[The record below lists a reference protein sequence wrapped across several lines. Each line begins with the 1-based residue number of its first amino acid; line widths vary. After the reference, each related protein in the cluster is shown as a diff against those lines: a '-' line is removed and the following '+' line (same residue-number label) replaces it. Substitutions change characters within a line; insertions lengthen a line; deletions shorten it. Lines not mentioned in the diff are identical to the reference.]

1 MKREFYNDTIST
13 NDKINDLLSTG
24 DSRSTFKTDVT
35 FTDYLGNN
43 IISIKRHRHNMTVLG
58 GRLSVLEKMFGIAP
72 NKTQRLFISDMIP
85 DPTDANAASNGYST
99 FSKMDDDATYSAKH
113 TANTIFNNDSKK
125 FESYVKY
132 FCIGNGGEQA
142 NTPYAIYDV
151 HDWET
156 RLYNMVP
163 FRTVPVSSD
172 LTTEEQ
178 KLYALK
184 KRITIGDSSYYA
196 YYAKKFEIAGGVV
209 NSKKSDA
216 DYVPQTNDSNP
227 YTGDSAHTMSGST
240 STIFVTFELNI
251 NELEFKE
258 FYSLTHSNSLTGAR
272 LTEIGL
278 ISALENDGEI
288 YDPTLFAKLVHEPVF
303 LSSEG
308 SKRRVTYSVF
318 A

>member
-1 MKREFYNDTIST
+1 MKREFYNDVIST
-13 NDKINDLLSTG
+13 NDKITSYEGRFDHKSLL
-24 DSRSTFKTDVT
+24 KTDIT
-35 FTDYLGNN
+35 FTDFKGNN
-43 IISIKRHRHNMTVLG
+43 IISIKRHRGNMTVLG
-58 GRLSVLEKMFGIAP
+58 GRLSILEKTFNITP

-85 DPTDANAASNGYST
+85 DPSDANAASNGYST
-99 FSKMDDDATYSAKH
+99 FSKMDDDSTYSSNH
-113 TANTIFNNDSKK
+113 SANTIFNNDDKK
-125 FESYVKY
+125 FNSFVQY
-132 FCIGNGGEQA
+132 FCIGNGGENA

-163 FRTVPVSSD
+163 FRTVSVSSD

-178 KLYALK
+178 KSYALK
-184 KRITIGDSSYYA
+184 KRITINGNSYYA
-196 YYAKKFEIAGGVV
+196 YYAKKFTINGNVI

-216 DYVPQTNDSNP
+216 DYVPQTADSNP
-227 YTGDSAHTMSGST
+227 YTGDSSHSMSGST
-240 STIFVTFELNI
+240 STIYVTFDLDI

-278 ISALENDGEI
+278 ISALEANGEI
-288 YDPTLFAKLVHEPVF
+288 YDPILFAKLVHEPVF
-303 LSSEG
+303 LSTEG